1 MRGDESWRNSPLRE
15 ILGGSLR
22 TGVGHM
28 QSEERHC
35 KQKRILFRRAKDTE
49 WKYMEIAVPSD
60 SIVGDIVG
68 TNAK

>member
-1 MRGDESWRNSPLRE
+1 
-15 ILGGSLR
+15 
-22 TGVGHM
+22 M

-60 SIVGDIVG
+60 STVGDIVG